1 MCSSDLSFLITVVVR
16 DFLSCQIFQP
26 LIAISMY
33 RIVQTGPNTQLGGL
47 RVIKGTFDVT
57 DLTVARDGVATDATL
72 AQNENVFLRDSAG
85 APIQVNDGDIIVS
98 LTLTSTTAFTAV
110 SEVDIELLDQT
121 TNGSGVLIPTG
132 TPDVII
138 DGGTTL
144 TSAPAYLDNIATPV
158 YFSVASPNT
167 FLSVTNV
174 AATSAIAGA
183 FTFTLVIA

>member
-1 MCSSDLSFLITVVVR
+1 MSETQPGNSEYIRKIINTDLSQSK
-16 DFLSCQIFQP
+16 LSSALQP
-26 LIAISMY
+26 
-33 RIVQTGPNTQLGGL
+33 QLGGL

-183 FTFTLVIA
+183 FTLRLLLKHHFEGF